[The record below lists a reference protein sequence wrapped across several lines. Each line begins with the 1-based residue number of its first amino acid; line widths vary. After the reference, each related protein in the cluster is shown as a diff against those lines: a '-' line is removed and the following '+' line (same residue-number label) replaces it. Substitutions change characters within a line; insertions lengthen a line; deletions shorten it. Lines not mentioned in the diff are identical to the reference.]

1 MTKSK
6 NKGNVRQLFLY
17 FFGILVR
24 LFFKFPYLCG
34 HKTTKPIY
42 LTNDMT
48 KNITKDIRYIGVD
61 DPEMRL
67 FESQYATPDGMCYNS
82 YVILDEKVAILDT
95 SDRRTLGTWKENLT
109 EALGGRTPDYL
120 IVQHLEPDH
129 ASGIADLCALYPTL
143 QIVCSAKAQQMMP
156 QYGLGAAPIITVKEG
171 DTLSLGSHTLRF
183 IMAPMVHWPEVM
195 VTYDEADRVLF
206 SADGFGKFGVYDAD
220 ADDWACEAR
229 RYYFN
234 ICGKYGTP
242 VSTLLKKA
250 AALDIQQILPLHGPV
265 LEGEK
270 LAEALR
276 LYTIWSAYDVETEG
290 VFIAHA
296 SIHGNT
302 AAAAERLVEILK
314 AKGCPKVAIS
324 DLCRDDLGEA
334 IEDAFRYGKMICMA
348 SSYDA
353 GVFPPMF
360 DFLHHLEIKAYQRRR
375 VGLVE
380 NGSWAPSAAKTM
392 RPMLEGMKQV
402 EIVEPVVTLRGTMKE
417 ADIPQLEALADAI
430 LA

>member
-1 MTKSK
+1 ME
-6 NKGNVRQLFLY
+6 
-17 FFGILVR
+17 
-24 LFFKFPYLCG
+24 
-34 HKTTKPIY
+34 
-42 LTNDMT
+42 T
-48 KNITKDIRYIGVD
+48 KNITSDIHYIGVD
-61 DPEMRL
+61 DPEQHL
-67 FESQYATPDGMCYNS
+67 FESQYVTPDGMCYNS
-82 YVILDEKVAILDT
+82 YVILDEHIAVMDT
-95 SDRRTLGTWKENLT
+95 SD
-109 EALGGRTPDYL
+109 GRTMDEWKQNLREVLGDRQPNYL
-120 IVQHLEPDH
+120 IVHHLEPDH
-129 ASGIADLCALYPTL
+129 ASGIADVCAMYPDM
-143 QIVCSAKAQQMMP
+143 QIVCSAKAKQMMP
-156 QYGLGAAPIITVKEG
+156 QYFEDSALESRVMTVKEG
-171 DTLSLGSHTLRF
+171 DTLSLGRHTLHF
-183 IMAPMVHWPEVM
+183 VMAPMVHWPEVM
-195 VTYDEADRVLF
+195 VTYDDADRVLF

-234 ICGKYGTP
+234 ICGKYGAP

-250 AALDIQQILPLHGPV
+250 AALDVQQILPLHGPV
-265 LEGEK
+265 LKSEQ

-276 LYTIWSAYDVETEG
+276 LYTIWSAYEVETEG

-334 IEDAFRYGKMICMA
+334 IEDAFRYGRMICMA

-353 GVFPPMF
+353 GVFPPMY

-380 NGSWAPSAAKTM
+380 NGSWAPSAAKAM
-392 RPMLEGMKQV
+392 RPMLENMKQV
-402 EIVEPVVTLRGTMKE
+402 EIVEPVVTLRGRMKD
-417 ADIPQLEALADAI
+417 ADIQQLEALADAI

>member
-1 MTKSK
+1 
-6 NKGNVRQLFLY
+6 
-17 FFGILVR
+17 
-24 LFFKFPYLCG
+24 
-34 HKTTKPIY
+34 
-42 LTNDMT
+42 MT
-48 KNITKDIRYIGVD
+48 KNITPDIRYIGVD
-61 DPEMRL
+61 DPEQHL
-67 FESQYATPDGMCYNS
+67 FESQYHTPDGMCYNS
-82 YVILDEKVAILDT
+82 YVILDEKVAVMDT
-95 SDRRTLGTWKENLT
+95 SDSRTMEAWKANLA
-109 EALGGRTPDYL
+109 EALNGRQPDYL
-120 IVQHLEPDH
+120 IVHHLEPDH
-129 ASGIADLCALYPTL
+129 ASGIAEVCALYPQM
-143 QIVCSAKAQQMMP
+143 QIVCSAKALQMMP
-156 QYGLGAAPIITVKEG
+156 QYMTTPHSAPEGATAPLKAASTTTEAPSGAVGGGTPILTVKEG
-171 DTLSLGSHTLRF
+171 DTLALGRHTLHF
-183 IMAPMVHWPEVM
+183 VMAPMVHWPEVM
-195 VTYDEADRVLF
+195 VSYDDADRVLF

-250 AALDIQQILPLHGPV
+250 AALDIQKILPLHGPV

-270 LAEALR
+270 LAEAVR

-302 AAAAERLVEILK
+302 AAAAARLAEILK
-314 AKGCPKVAIS
+314 AKGCPKVAVS
-324 DLCRDDLGEA
+324 DLCRDDLAEA
-334 IEDAFRYGKMICMA
+334 IEDAFRYGRMICMA

-353 GVFPPMF
+353 GVFPPMY

-375 VGLVE
+375 VALVE

-402 EIVEPVVTLRGTMKE
+402 EVVEPVVTLRGTLKDT
-417 ADIPQLEALADAI
+417 DIPALEALAEALI
-430 LA
+430 NA

>member
-1 MTKSK
+1 MK
-6 NKGNVRQLFLY
+6 
-17 FFGILVR
+17 
-24 LFFKFPYLCG
+24 
-34 HKTTKPIY
+34 
-42 LTNDMT
+42 
-48 KNITKDIRYIGVD
+48 ITDDIKYIGVD
-61 DPEMRL
+61 DADMHL
-67 FESQYATPDGMCYNS
+67 FESQYVTPDGMCYNS
-82 YVILDEKVAILDT
+82 YVILDEKVAVMDT
-95 SDRRTLGTWKENLT
+95 SDHRTLDAWKENLKA
-109 EALGGRTPDYL
+109 ALNGRQPDYL
-120 IVQHLEPDH
+120 IVHHLEPDH
-129 ASGIADLCALYPTL
+129 ASGIAEVCSLYPNL
-143 QIVCSAKAQQMMP
+143 QVVCSAKAAQMMP
-156 QYGLGAAPIITVKEG
+156 QYFDGTLNVLTVKEG
-171 DTLSLGSHTLRF
+171 DSLSLGRHTLRF

-195 VTYDEADRVLF
+195 VTYDDCDRVLF
-206 SADGFGKFGVYDAD
+206 SADGFGKFGVYEAD

-250 AALDIQQILPLHGPV
+250 STLDIQKILPLHGPV

-270 LAEALR
+270 MAEAVR

-314 AKGCPKVAIS
+314 AKGCPKVAVS

-353 GVFPPMF
+353 GVFPPMY
-360 DFLHHLEIKAYQRRR
+360 DFLHHLDIKAYQRRR

-402 EIVEPVVTLRGTMKE
+402 EIVEPVVTLRGKMKE
-417 ADIPQLEALADAI
+417 TDIPQLETLADAI

>member
-1 MTKSK
+1 M
-6 NKGNVRQLFLY
+6 N
-17 FFGILVR
+17 
-24 LFFKFPYLCG
+24 
-34 HKTTKPIY
+34 
-42 LTNDMT
+42 
-48 KNITKDIRYIGVD
+48 KNITADLRYIGVD
-61 DPEMRL
+61 DPEQHL
-67 FESQYATPDGMCYNS
+67 FESQYVTPDGMCYNS
-82 YVILDEKVAILDT
+82 YVILDEKVAVMDT
-95 SDRRTLGTWKENLT
+95 SDARTMDTWKANL
-109 EALGGRTPDYL
+109 AQVLQGRTPDYL
-120 IVQHLEPDH
+120 IVHHLEPDH
-129 ASGIADLCALYPTL
+129 ASGIAQVAALYPEMK
-143 QIVCSAKAQQMMP
+143 IVCSAKAKQMMP
-156 QYGLGAAPIITVKEG
+156 QFFEDSIQENRVLAVKEG
-171 DTLSLGSHTLRF
+171 DALSLGRHTLQF

-195 VTYDEADRVLF
+195 VSYDVADRVLF

-234 ICGKYGTP
+234 ICGKYGQP

-250 AALDIQQILPLHGPV
+250 AALDIQKILPLHGPV
-265 LEGEK
+265 LEGEQ
-270 LAEALR
+270 LAEAVR
-276 LYTIWSAYDVETEG
+276 LYTIWSAYEVETEG

-334 IEDAFRYGKMICMA
+334 IEDAFRYGKMICLA

-353 GVFPPMF
+353 GVFPPMY
-360 DFLHHLEIKAYQRRR
+360 DFLHHLEIKAYQKRR

-392 RPMLEGMKQV
+392 RAMLEGMKQV
-402 EIVEPVVTLRGTMKE
+402 EIIEPVVTLRGKMKE
-417 ADIPQLEALADAI
+417 ADLPLLEALAEAI
-430 LA
+430 L

>member
-1 MTKSK
+1 ME
-6 NKGNVRQLFLY
+6 
-17 FFGILVR
+17 
-24 LFFKFPYLCG
+24 
-34 HKTTKPIY
+34 
-42 LTNDMT
+42 T
-48 KNITKDIRYIGVD
+48 KNITSDIRYIGVD
-61 DPEMRL
+61 DPDQHL

-82 YVILDEKVAILDT
+82 YVIFDERIAVMDT
-95 SDRRTLGTWKENLT
+95 SDSRTMDQWKKNLR
-109 EALGGRTPDYL
+109 EALGSRQPNYL
-120 IVQHLEPDH
+120 IVHHLEPDH
-129 ASGIADLCALYPTL
+129 ASGIADVCAMYPDL
-143 QIVCSAKAQQMMP
+143 QIVCSAKAKQMMP
-156 QYGLGAAPIITVKEG
+156 QYFEDSSIEARVQTVKEG
-171 DTLSLGSHTLRF
+171 DTLSLGRHTLRF
-183 IMAPMVHWPEVM
+183 VMAPMVHWPEVM
-195 VTYDEADRVLF
+195 VTYDEADHVLF

-234 ICGKYGTP
+234 ICGKYGAP

-265 LEGEK
+265 LKDEQ

-302 AAAAERLVEILK
+302 AVAAERLVEILK
-314 AKGCPKVAIS
+314 AKGCPEVAIS

-334 IEDAFRYGKMICMA
+334 IEDAFRYGRMICMA

-353 GVFPPMF
+353 GVFLPMF

-392 RPMLEGMKQV
+392 RGMLEGMKQV
-402 EIVEPVVTLRGTMKE
+402 EVVEPVVTLRGRMKGT
-417 ADIPQLEALADAI
+417 DVQGLEALADAI